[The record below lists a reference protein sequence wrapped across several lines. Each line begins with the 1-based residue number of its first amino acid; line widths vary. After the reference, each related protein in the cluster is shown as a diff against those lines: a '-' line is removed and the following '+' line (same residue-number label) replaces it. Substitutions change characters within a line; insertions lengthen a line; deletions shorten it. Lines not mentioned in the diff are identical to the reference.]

1 MPSELG
7 QETQEELTSL
17 YLGTLNDREI
27 QAYHI
32 AVDHLGMSFTMERS
46 NGFRQWKKDR
56 DARIRI
62 MQEHSPTKQ
71 MLAPTS
77 VSTDNLSI
85 PTLSLLLAR
94 DRSGIAQYTAK

>member
-32 AVDHLGMSFTMERS
+32 AVNHLGMSFTMERS
-46 NGFRQWKKDR
+46 NGFRQWKKER

-62 MQEHSPTKQ
+62 LQEQ
-71 MLAPTS
+71 DA
-77 VSTDNLSI
+77 
-85 PTLSLLLAR
+85 
-94 DRSGIAQYTAK
+94 AK